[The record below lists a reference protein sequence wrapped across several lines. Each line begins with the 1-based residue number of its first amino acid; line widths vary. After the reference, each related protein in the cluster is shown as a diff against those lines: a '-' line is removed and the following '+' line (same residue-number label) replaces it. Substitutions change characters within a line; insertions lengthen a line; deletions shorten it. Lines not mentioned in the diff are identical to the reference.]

1 MTACLLRIL
10 GTGPIAKK
18 GGLGDHILEWLA
30 LVHPHLEFR
39 ISFLKLSKLSSLELF
54 LFGDDRGTSRIVL
67 DLLVTDR
74 LGSCI
79 LCIGSKVLVKQR
91 LLDVPALRA
100 DVSLMI
106 LDVLGADDA
115 LRPDR
120 LLILLRIQNGLVPGK
135 LQFSIS

>member
-1 MTACLLRIL
+1 M
-10 GTGPIAKK
+10 
-18 GGLGDHILEWLA
+18 
-30 LVHPHLEFR
+30 
-39 ISFLKLSKLSSLELF
+39 KLTKLSSLELF